1 MKRKTKEMLGDYC
14 PLDRCPWRNNSAA
27 TACGRGIGAPGKGIS
42 NNSAV
47 RGPLK
52 DGGICGGADGEKGE
66 QK

>member
-1 MKRKTKEMLGDYC
+1 MKKETKEMLGDYC
-14 PLDRCPWRNNSAA
+14 PLDRCPWRNNSAGH
-27 TACGRGIGAPGKGIS
+27 CLWPGDWCPGKGIS

-52 DGGICGGADGEKGE
+52 DGGICGDADREKGE